1 MGDVCDNCPQEP
13 NFDQADANGDGVGD
27 ACPDSDRDGDG
38 ILDVDDNCPDA
49 PNGDQADADDDGRGN
64 ACDNCRDV
72 PNFDQADRDLDGLG
86 DACDDLTPR
95 AWVVLTWGDASVD
108 FDLHVLNPRG
118 EYFSNST
125 DCWSNNR
132 QEVWC
137 DPGYLRDAPQQGGT
151 EEQVRMGAPPAGL
164 YTVGVDLYNN
174 GGDAVRGLAQL
185 TFYCGDGAPRVFG
198 PIQMESQSANQRAL
212 WEAFRFNPADC
223 SVQPIQAVRDLACQR
238 GTNCQCDACAAG
250 ACAVR
255 NCAADAQCN
264 EETGACVDNCAGVV
278 CPDGWNCSQ
287 DSGECVNPLALQCQ
301 PCQSEMDCPDTYWC
315 LRYNNGQ
322 NSQCG
327 ATCGAGGACPQGT
340 RCTQIQRNNQ
350 RVFAC
355 ALNDLNVCDQ
365 VVNLCD
371 GVNCGDRVCN
381 PADGMCVDCLQDA
394 QCANGQVC
402 QQNACV
408 NVGGGDR
415 AISDWG
421 NGNQAPRCMDN
432 AMCTADET
440 CEQVPVIGLTI
451 CELPCGAN
459 QLCPNGFTCC
469 DLPGAGQ
476 TFCLPSNNQLA
487 FLCGGG

>member
-1 MGDVCDNCPQEP
+1 M
-13 NFDQADANGDGVGD
+13 GD

-72 PNFDQADRDLDGLG
+72 PNFDQADRDLDGIG
-86 DACDDLTPR
+86 DARDELTPR
-95 AWVVLTWGDASVD
+95 AWAVLTGARCERR
-108 FDLHVLNPRG
+108 LRPARAQPRG

-125 DCWSNNR
+125 DRWSNNR

-223 SVQPIQAVRDLACQR
+223 SVAHPGRARSGLPARHQPPVRCPRSGRLRGAQLRGGRAVQR
-238 GTNCQCDACAAG
+238 GDRGLRGQLRRR
-250 ACAVR
+250 VR
-255 NCAADAQCN
+255 
-264 EETGACVDNCAGVV
+264 
-278 CPDGWNCSQ
+278 PDGWNCSQ

-327 ATCGAGGACPQGT
+327 ATRGAGGACPQT
-340 RCTQIQRNNQ
+340 AAPSSATTSASAR
-350 RVFAC
+350 
-355 ALNDLNVCDQ
+355 ALND
-365 VVNLCD
+365 
-371 GVNCGDRVCN
+371 
-381 PADGMCVDCLQDA
+381 A
-394 QCANGQVC
+394 
-402 QQNACV
+402 
-408 NVGGGDR
+408 
-415 AISDWG
+415 
-421 NGNQAPRCMDN
+421 
-432 AMCTADET
+432 
-440 CEQVPVIGLTI
+440 
-451 CELPCGAN
+451 
-459 QLCPNGFTCC
+459 
-469 DLPGAGQ
+469 
-476 TFCLPSNNQLA
+476 
-487 FLCGGG
+487 